1 MAGRGNPL
9 VNQKTLAELEAELEV
24 TKAKIASTKANIQV
38 EKAVVKSN
46 QAAEERKLT
55 GNRDADGNLMVERGD
70 AGNFSGVDVESTGS
84 GYFIDGVEIPIAEWD
99 ENQEFDAYGNA
110 IPIMAEQ
117 VTTISEPKSMPVRE
131 RGNAMNLSGV
141 EIEEKVEEVKPKLS
155 DVTDA
160 QPMNIP
166 GIDLSKDDDV
176 EEEIITDKQIARPE
190 QEGRIAD
197 EPEKDTGGRR
207 KATEIKNLRGEK
219 AGWEM
224 AEDSNF
230 WSVNEKDPYWK
241 TQEGYDEAVNLYGKK
256 PSWLKEK
263 DVATLVYNPSTGEY
277 EEVEQEEFVDLS
289 PPKKRISL

>member
-24 TKAKIASTKANIQV
+24 TKAKIASTKANMQV

-55 GNRDADGNLMVERGD
+55 GNRDADGNLMVERG
-70 AGNFSGVDVESTGS
+70 DVESTGS

-176 EEEIITDKQIARPE
+176 EEVEDGSLIDAIVKDPE
-190 QEGRIAD
+190 NQRVQAPEK
-197 EPEKDTGGRR
+197 EKDTGGRR